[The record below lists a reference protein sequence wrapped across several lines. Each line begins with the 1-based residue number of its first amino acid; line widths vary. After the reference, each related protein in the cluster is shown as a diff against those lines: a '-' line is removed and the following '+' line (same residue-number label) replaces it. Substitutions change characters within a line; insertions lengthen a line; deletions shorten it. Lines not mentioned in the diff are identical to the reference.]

1 MACRGVSVCMCGCG
15 CGSHMCGMHVCGGCV
30 WCTCGR
36 GMCVVHTRVGC
47 ICEHACGTHE
57 CVGEEGGWEAGV
69 RCISPTPSRVPREM
83 WGGHCADPALCPE
96 LECVGTCLVPGGWP
110 RVVVF
115 HQDWV
120 WPGRSPCVGV
130 RGWGPLLSTLTSDT
144 TCDPAGGSQALG
156 SGTRGYPHQPSF
168 CR

>member
-1 MACRGVSVCMCGCG
+1 MCMCGCG